1 MLKRK
6 RKGVD
11 FSVIVIFTALVLIG
25 VSLIKLLNIQLSPS
39 HSLPAISVNYSWADA
54 SASIIEKEV
63 TSPLEGLFNSIKG
76 IEDVNSVTSR
86 GSGRISLSFKEHVNI
101 DVVRFEMATLIRQSY
116 PNLPEQVSYPAISMR
131 PSGQDK
137 STLLSFTLNSSAS
150 PHYIKKIAEERL
162 VPKIS
167 AIEGVNEVAV
177 YGSTPYEWKIEYR
190 SQDLTTLDITVQDI
204 SAAIRTHFN
213 QSIIGMV
220 EVKKG
225 DESNEPISLILKTN
239 SLNENEWDIP
249 IKKRGDRI
257 VYLAD
262 VATVRFMEQEPDS
275 YYRINGLNTINLNVY
290 AEKSVNNIRTASD
303 VNDLV
308 TELKNELPPG
318 YSVLQTYDATEFI
331 SKELNKIGLRTLFS
345 IAILLVFVIV
355 ISRRLEYLLL
365 ITISLVANIL
375 VAVIFYYFFKL
386 ELHLYS
392 LAGITVSF
400 GIIIDN
406 SIVMIDHYRYHKN
419 KGVFLAILA
428 ATLTTIG
435 SLCVIFFLKE
445 SQRANLTDFALVII
459 INLSVSL
466 FIALFFIPALMQKI
480 KLKTKQGKVF
490 FKRKKR
496 IVKFTNRYR
505 KVIRFQKRFSW
516 AFILLFILGFG
527 IPVQWLPKEIEKE
540 GFWPELYNK
549 TIGGAWYQESIRP
562 HAEKVLGGT
571 LRLFSEYVFESSFYS
586 DPERTTLYVRG
597 TMPEGCTV
605 QQLNEAVS
613 MMENYISKFDEIEMF
628 QTSVRNYRNSSIQI
642 HFKEEVEYGSFP
654 FYLKEELTSKA
665 ISLGGLDW
673 SVYGVGRGFS
683 NALGIGYKS
692 EKIVLEGYNYE
703 RLYRYANELKSDLL
717 KNGRIKEVDIT
728 GNTGWRSSALH
739 EYNLK
744 IDKERFA
751 LNEVPLSEFYQ
762 FLATRT
768 NGKNLSS
775 VFLNGELQPV
785 RLVSDK
791 NDSFNTWDLDNQPI
805 IVEGKLMKMAGIGN
819 ISKKKTG
826 NDIHKNNQQYT
837 LVVAYDFIGPG
848 QLARMVREKHIE
860 QINTTLPLGYQA
872 KDNRYSWS
880 WDRKDKGQ
888 YYLIFLVIA
897 IIYIICSIILES
909 LLQPLAIIG
918 LIPIS
923 FIGVFLT
930 FYLFDINFDQGG
942 FASFILLC
950 GIVVN
955 SGLYII
961 NDYNIL
967 KKKRK
972 NSSGLRLYL
981 KAFNYKIIPVILTI
995 LSTVLGL
1002 VPFILHGQKE
1012 VFWFSFASGAMGG
1025 LLFSLV
1031 AILFYMP
1038 LFLRLRRQD
1047 T

>member
-1 MLKRK
+1 M
-6 RKGVD
+6 
-11 FSVIVIFTALVLIG
+11 
-25 VSLIKLLNIQLSPS
+25 
-39 HSLPAISVNYSWADA
+39 
-54 SASIIEKEV
+54 
-63 TSPLEGLFNSIKG
+63 EG
-76 IEDVNSVTSR
+76 
-86 GSGRISLSFKEHVNI
+86 
-101 DVVRFEMATLIRQSY
+101 
-116 PNLPEQVSYPAISMR
+116 
-131 PSGQDK
+131 
-137 STLLSFTLNSSAS
+137 
-150 PHYIKKIAEERL
+150 
-162 VPKIS
+162 
-167 AIEGVNEVAV
+167 
-177 YGSTPYEWKIEYR
+177 
-190 SQDLTTLDITVQDI
+190 
-204 SAAIRTHFN
+204 
-213 QSIIGMV
+213 
-220 EVKKG
+220 
-225 DESNEPISLILKTN
+225 ESNEPVSLILRTN
-239 SLNENEWDIP
+239 SVSEDEWNIP
-249 IKKRGDRI
+249 IKKRGNRI
-257 VYLAD
+257 IFLTD
-262 VATVRFMEQEPDS
+262 LATVRFMEQEPTS

-290 AEKSVNNIRTASD
+290 AEKSVNNIRTASH
-303 VNDLV
+303 VKELIA
-308 TELKNELPPG
+308 ELKNELPSG

-331 SKELNKIGLRTLFS
+331 SKELNKIGLHTLIS
-345 IAILLVFVIV
+345 IAILLAFVIV
-355 ISRRLEYLLL
+355 ISRKLEYLFL
-365 ITISLVANIL
+365 ITISLIANIL

-419 KGVFLAILA
+419 KKVFLAILA

-466 FIALFFIPALMQKI
+466 FIALFFIPALMEKI
-480 KLKTKQGKVF
+480 QLRTKRGKVF

-496 IVKFTNRYR
+496 IVKFTSRYG
-505 KVIRFQKRFSW
+505 KVIAFQKKYSW

-527 IPVQWLPKEIEKE
+527 IPVQWLPDNIEKD
-540 GFWPELYNK
+540 GFWPDLYNK
-549 TIGGAWYQESIRP
+549 SVGSEWYQETARP
-562 HAEKVLGGT
+562 HAEKILGGT

-586 DPERTTLYVRG
+586 DPQRTTLYVRG
-597 TMPEGCTV
+597 AMPEGCTV
-605 QQLNEAVS
+605 QQLNEAIS
-613 MMENYISKFDEIEMF
+613 RMENYISKFEEIEMF

-642 HFKEEVEYGSFP
+642 HFKEEVEFGSFL

-683 NALGIGYKS
+683 NALGTGYKS

-703 RLYRYANELKSDLL
+703 RLYRYAGELKSELL
-717 KNGRIKEVDIT
+717 KNGRIREVDIT
-728 GNTGWRSSALH
+728 GSTGWRSSALH
-739 EYNLK
+739 EYNLE

-768 NGKNLSS
+768 NGRKLSS
-775 VFLNGELQPV
+775 VFLNGELQPI
-785 RLVSDK
+785 RLISDK
-791 NDSFNTWDLDNQPI
+791 NDRFNTWDLDNVPI
-805 IVEGKLMKMAGIGN
+805 FVDGKLMKMAGIGS

-826 NDIHKNNQQYT
+826 NDIHKNNQQYM

-848 QLARMVREKHIE
+848 PLARMVREKNIK

-872 KDNRYSWS
+872 KDNRFNWA
-880 WDRKDKGQ
+880 WDRKNKSQ

-967 KKKRK
+967 MKKHSIKP
-972 NSSGLRLYL
+972 GITQYL
-981 KAFNYKIIPVILTI
+981 KAFNYKIIPVILTV

-1025 LLFSLV
+1025 LIFSLL
-1031 AILFYMP
+1031 AIMFYMP
-1038 LFLRLRRQD
+1038 LLLRLK
-1047 T
+1047 